1 MPLRTP
7 QPLPRYVRRKF
18 LKTKQWSYFFEV
30 PTWAKKAGCEL
41 QNQALGSDYQ
51 IAFRQAVTVLLPAFD
66 SWRTSGESDLVPP
79 PVAPGT
85 LNWLFAEYRKS
96 SRAAEVS
103 ARMMR
108 IHENGFTLVGK
119 HVMKDGREVGSVNLK
134 SITSAAVDAIFDKLL
149 FVIEKNEAGDEVRR
163 ERRTTVNHA
172 MKSCRRA
179 WNVVARAH
187 PHLVPANPFS
197 KMGLKS
203 RSKPTP
209 TATYDELQ
217 QFRKAAKS
225 AGRASLAT
233 AALFHWEIT
242 AHGVSVLDRLMV
254 EHYRP
259 RERPDAIF
267 IAQEK
272 SGDSYWYPL
281 SDRAGRP
288 LFPELAKELDAL
300 CKDRI
305 GGHLFRRDGTTK
317 PWYTSKGDRSY
328 FIHEV
333 KKVIREAGLRDELT
347 FTSFRHGGITEA
359 ADSGLTDAEIRA
371 ISRHTSSKV
380 LPRYAKKTLEQV
392 AEATSKRRAAR
403 TKRGH
408 LSE

>member
-1 MPLRTP
+1 MKLRTAL
-7 QPLPRYVRRKF
+7 PLPRYVRRKF
-18 LKTKQWSYFFEV
+18 LTTREWGYFFEV

-41 QNQALGSDYQ
+41 QNRALGTDY
-51 IAFRQAVTVLLPAFD
+51 AYAVREAETVLLPAFD
-66 SWRTSGESDLVPP
+66 SWRTRGMSDLVP
-79 PVAPGT
+79 VKAAPGT
-85 LNWLFAEYRKS
+85 LDWLFNEYRIS
-96 SRAAEVS
+96 ARASDVS
-103 ARMMR
+103 ARAMKL
-108 IHENGFTLVGK
+108 HEQGFTLVGK
-119 HVMKDGREVGSVNLK
+119 HLLKDGRELGTVQLK
-134 SITSAAVDAIFDKLL
+134 SIKTDVADEIFQKLL
-149 FVIEKNEAGDEVRR
+149 FVIETDEHGNEVRR
-163 ERRTTVNHA
+163 ERRTSVNHA

-179 WNVVARAH
+179 WNVVARAY

-203 RSKPTP
+203 KSKPTP
-209 TATYDELQ
+209 TASYAELL
-217 QFRKAAKS
+217 QFRKAAKA
-225 AGRASLAT
+225 AGRGSLAT

-281 SDRAGRP
+281 FDRDGRL
-288 LFPELAKELDAL
+288 LFPELTKELDAL

-305 GGHLFRRDGTTK
+305 GGHLFLRDGTTK
-317 PWYTSKGDRSY
+317 PWYTAKGDPSY

-333 KKVIREAGLRDELT
+333 KKVIRAAGLRDELT

-392 AEATSKRRAAR
+392 AEATSKRRVAR

>member
-1 MPLRTP
+1 MKLRTAL
-7 QPLPRYVRRKF
+7 PLPRYVRRKF
-18 LKTKQWSYFFEV
+18 LKSRQWGYFFEV
-30 PTWAKKAGCEL
+30 PTWARKAGCEVP
-41 QNQALGSDYQ
+41 NKALGTDYQ
-51 IAFRQAVTVLLPAFD
+51 SAVHEAESILLPALD
-66 SWRTSGESDLVPP
+66 SWRTRGASDLVPTG
-79 PVAPGT
+79 VAVGS
-85 LNWLFAEYRKS
+85 LDWLFSEYRKS
-96 SRAAEVS
+96 SRAGEVS
-103 ARMMR
+103 ARMMK
-108 IHENGFTLVGK
+108 IHDYGFSLVGK
-119 HVMKDGREVGSVNLK
+119 YVLKDGRELGSVQLK
-134 SITSAAVDAIFDKLL
+134 SISSAVVDAVFEKLL
-149 FVIEKNEAGDEVRR
+149 FVIKKDEAGTEIRR

-179 WNVVARAH
+179 WNVVARAY

-209 TATYDELQ
+209 TATYDELL
-217 QFRKAAKS
+217 QFRKAAKI
-225 AGRASLAT
+225 AGRSSLAT

-272 SGDSYWYPL
+272 SGESYWYPL
-281 SDRAGRP
+281 SDRDGSL
-288 LFPELAKELDAL
+288 LFPELVKELDAL

-305 GGHLFRRDGTTK
+305 GGHLFLRDGTMK
-317 PWYTSKGDRSY
+317 PWYTTKGDRSY
-328 FIHEV
+328 FTHEV
-333 KKVIREAGLRDELT
+333 KKVIRTAGLRDELT

-380 LPRYAKKTLEQV
+380 LPRYAKKTLDQV
-392 AEATSKRRAAR
+392 AEATSKRRNAR

>member
-1 MPLRTP
+1 MPLRTTL
-7 QPLPRYVRRKF
+7 PLPRYVRRKF
-18 LKTKQWSYFFEV
+18 LKSRQWGYFFEI
-30 PTWAKKAGCEL
+30 PSWARKAGCDIG
-41 QNQALGSDYQ
+41 NRALGPDY
-51 IAFRQAVTVLLPAFD
+51 AFAVHEAETVLLPAFD
-66 SWRTSGESDLVPP
+66 SWRTKGASDLKTPTI
-79 PVAPGT
+79 APGT

-96 SRAAEVS
+96 SRAGEVS
-103 ARMMR
+103 PRMLK
-108 IHENGFTLVGK
+108 IHDHGFALVGK
-119 HVMKDGREVGSVNLK
+119 YILKDGRELGVANLK
-134 SITSAAVDAIFDKLL
+134 SITPAIVDAVFEKLL
-149 FVIEKNEAGDEVRR
+149 TVIEKDATGVETRR

-179 WNVVARAH
+179 WNVVARAY

-209 TATYDELQ
+209 TATYDELLR
-217 QFRKAAKS
+217 FRKAAK
-225 AGRASLAT
+225 AGGRSSLAT

-272 SGDSYWYPL
+272 SGESYWYPIF
-281 SDRAGRP
+281 DQDGRL
-288 LFPELAKELDAL
+288 LFPELIKELDVL
-300 CKDRI
+300 CKNRI
-305 GGHLFRRDGTTK
+305 AGHLFLRDGTTK
-317 PWYTSKGDRSY
+317 PWYTAKGDRSY

-333 KKVIREAGLRDELT
+333 KKVVRTAGLRDELT

-392 AEATSKRRAAR
+392 AEATSKRRVAR

>member
-1 MPLRTP
+1 MPLRTVL
-7 QPLPRYVRRKF
+7 PLPRYVRRKF
-18 LKTKQWSYFFEV
+18 LKSRQWGYFFEI
-30 PTWAKKAGCEL
+30 PSWARKAGCDIG
-41 QNQALGSDYQ
+41 NRALGSDYS
-51 IAFRQAVTVLLPAFD
+51 FAVHEAETVLLPAFD
-66 SWRTSGESDLVPP
+66 SWRTKGASDLITPTI
-79 PVAPGT
+79 APGT

-96 SRAAEVS
+96 SRAGEVS
-103 ARMMR
+103 PRMLK
-108 IHENGFTLVGK
+108 IHDHGFALVGK
-119 HVMKDGREVGSVNLK
+119 YILKDGRELGVANLK
-134 SITSAAVDAIFDKLL
+134 SITPAIVDAVFEKLL
-149 FVIEKNEAGDEVRR
+149 TVIVKDANGVETRR

-179 WNVVARAH
+179 WNVVARAY

-209 TATYDELQ
+209 TATYDELLR
-217 QFRKAAKS
+217 FRKAAK
-225 AGRASLAT
+225 ATGRSSLAT

-272 SGDSYWYPL
+272 SGESYWYPIF
-281 SDRAGRP
+281 DRDGRL
-288 LFPELAKELDAL
+288 LFPELIKELDVL

-305 GGHLFRRDGTTK
+305 AGHLFLRDGTTK
-317 PWYTSKGDRSY
+317 PWYTAKGDRSY

-333 KKVIREAGLRDELT
+333 KKVVRAAGLRDELT

-380 LPRYAKKTLEQV
+380 LPRYAKKTLDQV
-392 AEATSKRRAAR
+392 AEATSKRRVAR